1 VKLTVRRITEYQN
14 ATYGVLLID
23 GKPSFVTLEDAWKD
37 NAKQVSCIP
46 TGTYKIVR
54 HKSPRFGKTYKVL
67 DVPDRSEILIHAGN
81 THEDTQGCIL
91 VGLMFG
97 VLGAQS
103 AILSSRTA
111 FEALMNELKDVKE
124 AELEIV

>member
-1 VKLTVRRITEYQN
+1 MKLTVRRITEYQN
-14 ATYGVLLID
+14 ATYGVLFID
-23 GKPSFVTLEDAWKD
+23 GKPSFVTLEDAWKG

-97 VLGAQS
+97 VLGAQT

>member
-1 VKLTVRRITEYQN
+1 
-14 ATYGVLLID
+14 LLID

-97 VLGAQS
+97 VLGAQT

>member
-1 VKLTVRRITEYQN
+1 MKLTVRRITEYQN

-97 VLGAQS
+97 VLGAQT

>member
-1 VKLTVRRITEYQN
+1 MKLTVRRITEYQN

>member
-1 VKLTVRRITEYQN
+1 MKLTVRRITEYQN

-54 HKSPRFGKTYKVL
+54 HKSPKFGKTYKVL
-67 DVPDRSEILIHAGN
+67 DVPDRSDILIHAGN

-97 VLGAQS
+97 VLGAQT

-111 FEALMNELKDVKE
+111 FEALLNELKDVKE